1 MSPSNI
7 TSIAELRDELLQ
19 AAKAAATDGHPLR
32 WAVFGHFASRVERL
46 AADQKRLCKQ
56 LEKQQAVRY

>member
-19 AAKAAATDGHPLR
+19 AAKAAATDSHPLR
-32 WAVFGHFASRVERL
+32 WAVLGHFASRIERL
-46 AADQKRLCKQ
+46 AEDHLRLGKQ
-56 LEKQQAVRY
+56 LEQQAVRD